1 MDSDQA
7 LKLLKTRLK
16 EISHE
21 TKSANNILK
30 EVIKTRHD
38 YLLSRLDNAITIC
51 DECLK
56 HRAKAVLEPK

>member
-1 MDSDQA
+1 MRM
-7 LKLLKTRLK
+7 LKKRLE
-16 EISHE
+16 EIRDE

-38 YLLSRLDNAITIC
+38 YLLSRLDAAVTLC